1 MYTSQILIISFFNT
15 HFDSKPRKHSLKA
28 GMSHLFLKC
37 SGKYMYLFQYSG
49 ITCYRQFFPLSL
61 VSTRGNHT

>member
-15 HFDSKPRKHSLKA
+15 KTRKHSLKA
-28 GMSHLFLKC
+28 GMSHLFLKY
-37 SGKYMYLFQYSG
+37 SGKYMYLFQNSG